1 MKNNKRI
8 LRPEEL
14 HSLDK
19 RSIFLRRLVIEALA
33 GGGRGHIGASFSLI
47 EIIRVLYDHILKF
60 NPDNPNW
67 VGRDRCILS
76 KGHGCLALYALLA
89 DKGFFSKSK
98 LATFCKS
105 GSILGGHPEYTKVPG
120 VEFSTGSL
128 GHGLS
133 VGVGLALSARIQNRD
148 TRVFVIMGDG
158 EINEGSVWEAALCAS
173 KHQLNNLIILIDYN
187 KMQSYDRIENVLP
200 LEPLAEKWRSFGFN
214 VDEVNGHDIN
224 AIEIA
229 LIMSNSSNPKP
240 NAIICH
246 TVKGKGVPFAEGNAE
261 WHHKSNLSES
271 MIASLNNALG
281 DHL

>member
-1 MKNNKRI
+1 M
-8 LRPEEL
+8 
-14 HSLDK
+14 
-19 RSIFLRRLVIEALA
+19 
-33 GGGRGHIGASFSLI
+33 
-47 EIIRVLYDHILKF
+47 
-60 NPDNPNW
+60 
-67 VGRDRCILS
+67 S
-76 KGHGCLALYALLA
+76 KGHGWLALYALLA

-98 LATFCKS
+98 LATFCKA

-229 LIMSNSSNPKP
+229 LIKSNSSNPKP